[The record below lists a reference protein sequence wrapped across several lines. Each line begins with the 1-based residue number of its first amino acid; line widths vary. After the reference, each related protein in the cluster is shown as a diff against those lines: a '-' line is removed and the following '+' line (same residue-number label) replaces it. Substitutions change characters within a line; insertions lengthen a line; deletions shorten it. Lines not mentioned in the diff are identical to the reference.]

1 MRGVERYAGA
11 RRAFGLACLIAASAA
26 LAPGAAFAQTTIE
39 GPPPSPSQYGWR
51 ELYGGVDAAR
61 DQWLAYS
68 GMTIA
73 PFSRD
78 IYANGW
84 RFRFGGGYGQ
94 YRNQWAAPRTN
105 CANGIFGDSNY
116 TERCESNDPGK
127 HRHSNVSHSY
137 AEALLGYY
145 LQLGRLT
152 AKAFAGA
159 SMSSEKHLKAADPS
173 QDTDGTE
180 FGVKGAL
187 ELWLDLDENA
197 WTSLDLSYSTARNES
212 AARWRTGW
220 RVTRAISIG
229 PELRYDKNI
238 ETGDGAW
245 NGRAGLFTRYEWTE
259 GEVSLAGGAVWWVD
273 DWQPQNPS
281 AYGSVNVLFRY

>member
-11 RRAFGLACLIAASAA
+11 RLAFWLACLIAAWAMST
-26 LAPGAAFAQTTIE
+26 PGAAFAQTNVDA
-39 GPPPSPSQYGWR
+39 PSSSPSQYGWR
-51 ELYGGVDAAR
+51 ELYAGVDAAR

-84 RFRFGGGYGQ
+84 RLRFGGGYGR
-94 YRNQWAAPRTN
+94 YSYDTIGPHTN
-105 CANGIFGDSNY
+105 CGVAVLNDIC
-116 TERCESNDPGK
+116 TEADRTRQHFE
-127 HRHSNVSHSY
+127 VSHSY

-159 SMSSEKHLKAADPS
+159 SMSSEKHLEAADPS
-173 QDTDGTE
+173 QNTDGTE
-180 FGVKGAL
+180 FGAKGAL
-187 ELWLDLDENA
+187 ELWLDVDENA

-220 RVTRAISIG
+220 RVTRAISVG

-259 GEVSLAGGAVWWVD
+259 GELSLAGGAAWWVD
-273 DWQPQNPS
+273 DWQPQDPS
-281 AYGSVNVLFRY
+281 AYGSLNVLFRY